1 MKLVTA
7 IIKPGKL
14 DAVLEA
20 VRGAGVLGI
29 TVTEVKGHGRQG
41 GHTEVYRGAE
51 YVVDLVPKVRVEIIC
66 DVFDA
71 ERITDAIAEAAKTGR
86 IGDGKLWINEVDEV
100 LRIRTNERGTDAL

>member
-7 IIKPGKL
+7 IIKPGML
-14 DAVLEA
+14 DAVLQA

-29 TVTEVKGHGRQG
+29 TATEVRGHGRQG

-51 YVVDLVPKVRVEIIC
+51 YVVDLVPKVRVEIVC

-71 ERITDAIAEAAKTGR
+71 ERIAEAIAAAAKTGR
-86 IGDGKLWINEVDEV
+86 IGDGKIWINEVDEA
-100 LRIRTNERGTDAL
+100 LRIRTHERGTDAL

>member
-7 IIKPGKL
+7 IIKPGTL

-29 TVTEVKGHGRQG
+29 TATEVRGHGRQG

-51 YVVDLVPKVRVEIIC
+51 YVVDLVPKVRVEIVC
-66 DVFDA
+66 DVFDP
-71 ERITDAIAEAAKTGR
+71 ERIAEAIAAAAKTGR
-86 IGDGKLWINEVDEV
+86 IGDGKIWINEVDEA
-100 LRIRTNERGTDAL
+100 LRIRTHERGTDAL

>member
-7 IIKPGKL
+7 IIKPGQLDTVL
-14 DAVLEA
+14 DAV
-20 VRGAGVLGI
+20 RGTGVLGI
-29 TVTEVKGHGRQG
+29 TATEVKGHGRQG

-71 ERITDAIAEAAKTGR
+71 ERIADLIADAAKTGR
-86 IGDGKLWINEVDEV
+86 IGDGKIWINEVDEV
-100 LRIRTNERGTDAL
+100 LRIRTHERGTDAL